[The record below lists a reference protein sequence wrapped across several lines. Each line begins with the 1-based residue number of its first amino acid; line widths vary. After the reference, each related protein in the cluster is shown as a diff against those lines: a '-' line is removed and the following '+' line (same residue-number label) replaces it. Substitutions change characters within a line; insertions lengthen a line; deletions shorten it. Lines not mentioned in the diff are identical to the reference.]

1 MGDWTNRLRH
11 ETTTRTLAEVEA
23 PDAGLICTENEVL
36 FLNANG
42 LQRAPLSEITKVS
55 RDGPDL
61 VLAGGAQTFVRGAIS
76 ADKASLANFFS
87 EVKQAVAQ
95 ARSRREVLL
104 DTPATLTSAPATM
117 SISSSPANQPA
128 DTNLGRTQVP
138 PPYPAVSQPPM
149 ESQSVFSQPPTAP
162 AVMPMPQMSAAPRLG
177 TVAPTEMSAAA
188 FQPAGFWWRVL
199 AWFIDG
205 LVVGTVSIILLL
217 ILGGGSL
224 LSLITALSSNG
235 DTNSAAAASSI
246 LGLVGA
252 YLFWLLLSTIGSWL
266 YYALLESSERQ
277 ATLGKMATGL
287 FVSNLEGG
295 RISFGQASGRYWS
308 KIGVSLV
315 LQVVIALVSLPFGKS
330 GQTFFQLASVI
341 ILFYTYV
348 MCSLTP
354 RKQTLYDQISGSVV
368 WKR

>member
-1 MGDWTNRLRH
+1 MGDWTDRLRQ

-61 VLAGGAQTFVRGAIS
+61 VLAGGTQTFVRGAIG
-76 ADKASLANFFS
+76 ADKLSLANFFA

-95 ARSRREVLL
+95 ARSKREVLL
-104 DTPATLTSAPATM
+104 DTTPATLTSAPTTM
-117 SISSSPANQPA
+117 SISSSPANQPPE
-128 DTNLGRTQVP
+128 TNLGRTQTP
-138 PPYPAVSQPPM
+138 PPYPGMAQPPV
-149 ESQSVFSQPPTAP
+149 ESQSVFSSPPAAP
-162 AVMPMPQMSAAPRLG
+162 SMTPQMSAAPRLG
-177 TVAPTEMSAAA
+177 TVAATETSATA

-199 AWFIDG
+199 AYIIDG
-205 LVVGTVSIILLL
+205 LVVGTVGFVLLL
-217 ILGGGSL
+217 ILGLGSV
-224 LSLITALSSNG
+224 LSLVTAINNG
-235 DTNSAAAASSI
+235 STDPSAAASSI
-246 LGLVGA
+246 VGLIGT
-252 YLFWLLLSTIGSWL
+252 YLFWSLLVGIGSWL

-287 FVSNLEGG
+287 FVSNLDGG

-308 KIGVSLV
+308 KIGVS
-315 LQVVIALVSLPFGKS
+315 IALGLIVGLVSVPFRDGAIA
-330 GQTFFQLASVI
+330 GLLQLVYYAG
-341 ILFYTYV
+341 ILYTYI
-348 MCSLTP
+348 MCALTP

>member
-1 MGDWTNRLRH
+1 MGDWTDRLRQ

-76 ADKASLANFFS
+76 ADKLSLANFFA

-95 ARSRREVLL
+95 ARSKREVLM
-104 DTPATLTSAPATM
+104 DTTTPATLTSAPPTM
-117 SISSSPANQPA
+117 SISSSPASHQVE
-128 DTNLGRTQVP
+128 TNLGRTQTP
-138 PPYPAVSQPPM
+138 PPYPGMTQPPL
-149 ESQSVFSQPPTAP
+149 EPQSVFSAPPVAETVTP
-162 AVMPMPQMSAAPRLG
+162 RMNEAPRLG
-177 TVAPTEMSAAA
+177 TVSATETSGTA

-199 AWFIDG
+199 AYIIDG
-205 LVVGTVSIILLL
+205 LVVGAVSTILLL

-224 LSLITALSSNG
+224 LSVIAAFSSG
-235 DTNSAAAASSI
+235 DRNSPAAVSSI
-246 LGLVGA
+246 LGLIGA
-252 YLFWLLLSTIGSWL
+252 YLFWALLSGIGSWL

-287 FVSNLEGG
+287 FVSTVDGK

-308 KIGVSLV
+308 KIGVS
-315 LQVVIALVSLPFGKS
+315 IALALVIGLVSVPFGDGAIAS
-330 GQTFFQLASVI
+330 LLQLVYYAA
-341 ILFYTYV
+341 ILYTYI
-348 MCSLTP
+348 MCALTP
-354 RKQTLYDQISGSVV
+354 RKQTLYDQISGSLV